1 MKVKM
6 TIGKPIMSG
15 ELNKPSFTGRIER
28 SVRVSGNYNDL
39 ENKPSIEGI
48 VLQGNKTL
56 SELGIT
62 DYVET
67 AISGKQD
74 TLTFDSEPQEGS
86 LNPVTSNGIHA
97 TFIYAL
103 NTVNGWISDVR
114 NDIPIKVSDLQNDSG
129 FVNASQ
135 AASAA
140 PVQSVNGQT
149 GSVNLTIPTVPTNV
163 SAFTNDAGYLTLATL
178 PVYNGGVS

>member
-1 MKVKM
+1 MKVNM

-15 ELNKPSFTGRIER
+15 QLNKPSFTGNIER

-39 ENKPSIEGI
+39 ENKPSVNNV

-62 DYVET
+62 DYVYT
-67 AISGKQD
+67 AVSGKQD
-74 TLTFDSEPQEGS
+74 TLTFDAEPQEGS

-103 NTVNGWISDVR
+103 NTVNGWIADVR
-114 NDIPIKVSDLQNDSG
+114 NDIPTQVSDLDNDA
-129 FVNASQ
+129 NYITASQ
-135 AASAA
+135 A

-149 GSVNLTIPTVPTNV
+149 GTVNLTIPTVPTNV

>member
-28 SVRVSGNYNDL
+28 SVRVSSSYNDL
-39 ENKPSIEGI
+39 ENKPSIEG
-48 VLQGNKTL
+48 VTLQGNKTL

-74 TLTFDSEPQEGS
+74 TLTFDTEPQEGS

-103 NTVNGWISDVR
+103 NTVEGWISDVR
-114 NDIPIKVSDLQNDSG
+114 NDIPIRVSDLQND
-129 FVNASQ
+129 AHYIT
-135 AASAA
+135 SAQA

-149 GSVNLTIPTVPTNV
+149 GAVTLTIPTVPTNV